1 MLETINNISKFESWV
16 LASRPKTLP
25 ASAMPVFV
33 ASAIA
38 IHNGVFNL
46 SAAIIAL
53 LCSLLIQV
61 GTNFIND
68 LYDYLKGTDTKER
81 VGPTRVLATGLITA
95 KEMKTGIFVV
105 FGTAFLLGLYLVY
118 LGGLVILIIGI
129 LSLIAGY
136 AYTAGPFPLAYNG
149 LGDIFVFVFFGF
161 VGTIGT
167 YYVQAHEITMLVFWA
182 SVPVGA
188 LVTNILVVNNY
199 RDIDEDKLAGKN
211 TLAVKLGEKFTRL
224 QYLTFMI
231 LSYAILF
238 VVYFTYKQSLFIFLP
253 LLSLPVA
260 IKLIRMIYTLNG
272 KALNKTLELTAKLSA
287 IYGIL
292 FAAGILL

>member
-1 MLETINNISKFESWV
+1 MLENINNISKIESWL

-25 ASAMPVFV
+25 ASVMPIFV

-38 IHNGVFNL
+38 IHNGVFKL
-46 SAAIIAL
+46 DAALIAMV
-53 LCSLLIQV
+53 CSILIQI

-68 LYDYLKGTDTKER
+68 LYDFLKGTDTDKR
-81 VGPTRVLATGLITA
+81 VGPTRVLANGLISV
-95 KEMKTGIFVV
+95 KEMRAGIVVV
-105 FGTAFLLGLYLVY
+105 FGLAFVLGLYLVY
-118 LGGLVILIIGI
+118 INDWVVLVIGI

-149 LGDIFVFVFFGF
+149 LGDIFVFIFFGF

-167 YYVQAHEITMLVFWA
+167 YYVQAHEITPLVFWA

-211 TLAVKLGEKFTRL
+211 TLAVKFGGTFTRL
-224 QYLTFMI
+224 QYLVFMVI
-231 LSYAILF
+231 SYAILF
-238 VVYFTYKQSLFIFLP
+238 LVYFTYKQSMFIFLP
-253 LLSLPVA
+253 LLSLPLA
-260 IKLIRMIYTLNG
+260 IKLVKMIYTLNG
-272 KALNKTLELTAKLSA
+272 KDLNKTLELTAKLSA

-292 FAAGILL
+292 FAIGILL

>member
-1 MLETINNISKFESWV
+1 MLENVNNISKMESWI

-25 ASAMPVFV
+25 ASVMPIFV

-38 IHNGVFNL
+38 IHNKVFKL
-46 SAAIIAL
+46 DAALIAMV
-53 LCSLLIQV
+53 CSILIQI

-68 LYDYLKGTDTKER
+68 LYDFLKGTDTKER
-81 VGPTRVLATGLITA
+81 VGPTRVLANGLISV
-95 KEMKTGIFVV
+95 KEMRTGIVIV
-105 FGTAFLLGLYLVY
+105 FGLAFLLGLYLVY
-118 LGGLVILIIGI
+118 INDWVVLVIGI

-136 AYTAGPFPLAYNG
+136 AYTAGPYPLAYNG
-149 LGDIFVFVFFGF
+149 LGDVFVFVFFGF

-167 YYVQAHEITMLVFWA
+167 YYVQAHEITPLVFWA

-211 TLAVKLGEKFTRL
+211 TLAVKFGGTFTRL
-224 QYLTFMI
+224 QYLVFMVI
-231 LSYAILF
+231 SYAILF
-238 VVYFTYKQSLFIFLP
+238 LVYFTYKQSFFIFLP
-253 LLSLPVA
+253 FLSLPIG
-260 IKLIRMIYTLNG
+260 IKLVKMVYTLNG
-272 KALNKTLELTAKLSA
+272 KELNKTLELTAKLSA

-292 FAAGILL
+292 FAIGILL